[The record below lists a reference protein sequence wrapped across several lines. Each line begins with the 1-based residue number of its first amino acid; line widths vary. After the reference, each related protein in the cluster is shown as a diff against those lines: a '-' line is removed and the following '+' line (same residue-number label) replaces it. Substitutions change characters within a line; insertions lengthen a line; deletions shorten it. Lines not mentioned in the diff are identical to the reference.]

1 MQLARLLQVA
11 AALRLFEFDPRLVEV
26 FLDPR
31 FGVDLVA
38 FVLPARGQL
47 ARLLFEF
54 GQFLAQVFEP
64 VLRRGVGFL
73 LQRLFLD
80 PQLDDAA
87 VEVLDFLGLA
97 FNFHADAAG
106 GLVHQV
112 DRLVGQEAVL
122 DIAVGQLRRSDDR
135 AIGDAHTVVQ
145 FVLVL
150 DAAQDRYRVLDAG
163 LVDENRLEAPLQ
175 RGVLLDIFLVFV
187 ERGRADAM
195 QFAAAERGLEQIA
208 RIHAALARA
217 RTDQRVHFVDEQ
229 DDLPLG
235 ALYFVEHR
243 LEPFLELAAVLRAG
257 DERAHVERH
266 QRAALE
272 AVGHVAI
279 GDTQREAFGD
289 RGLAG
294 PGFADERG
302 IVLGSARENLHGAAD
317 FLVAADHRVE
327 LAVACRLRQVAGVFL
342 HRVVAFLGARAVGGA
357 AAGHFLDRGLERL
370 GVDPRRFQCLTGV
383 IVGQCQRL
391 QQPLDGDEAVAGLFR
406 QLFGAVERAHRV
418 IV

>member
-11 AALRLFEFDPRLVEV
+11 AALGLFEFDPRLVEI

-38 FVLPARGQL
+38 LVLPARGQF

-73 LQRLFLD
+73 LQRLLLD
-80 PQLDDAA
+80 SQLNYAA

-97 FNFHADAAG
+97 FHFHADATG

-145 FVLVL
+145 LVFVL
-150 DAAQDRYRVLDAG
+150 DPAQDTDRVLDAG
-163 LVDENRLEAPLQ
+163 LVDEDRLEAPLQ

-195 QFAAAERGLEQIA
+195 QLAAAERGLEQIA

-217 RTDQRVHFVDEQ
+217 GADQRVHFVDEQ
-229 DDLPLG
+229 DDLPFGTLH
-235 ALYFVEHR
+235 LVEHR
-243 LEPFLELAAVLRAG
+243 LEPLLELAAHLGARH
-257 DERAHVERH
+257 ERAHV
-266 QRAALE
+266 
-272 AVGHVAI
+272 
-279 GDTQREAFGD
+279 QREH
-289 RGLAG
+289 LA
-294 PGFADERG
+294 P
-302 IVLGSARENLHGAAD
+302 
-317 FLVAADHRVE
+317 
-327 LAVACRLRQVAGVFL
+327 
-342 HRVVAFLGARAVGGA
+342 
-357 AAGHFLDRGLERL
+357 LERL
-370 GVDPRRFQCLTGV
+370 GHVAERDALREPLGDGGLAHARLADEDRVVLGAPREHRHRAAHLAGEIEGDVGRYSTV
-383 IVGQCQRL
+383 IARRTWPGRCGEIE
-391 QQPLDGDEAVAGLFR
+391 GDR
-406 QLFGAVERAHRV
+406 GACREV
-418 IV
+418 